1 MTRFTLTRL
10 TLRRSIAALAA
21 AITLTATLFGQ
32 AAQATNWHGSKFL
45 QVYSMSHVGEARAKA
60 WHMKKAGF
68 GDAAIFRA
76 SNGYYA
82 VVAGK
87 VPHGSEHVVKELK
100 HWGKIP
106 HDSFL
111 TSGRAYVEQ
120 VSLHKPKPHGHLS
133 GYKPA
138 ATPQYHAK
146 PVHAHGYRKVI
157 VYGY

>member
-1 MTRFTLTRL
+1 MARFS
-10 TLRRSIAALAA
+10 LRRTIAALAA
-21 AITLTATLFGQ
+21 AVTLTASLMGN

-45 QVYSMSHVGEARAKA
+45 QVYSMSYVGEARAKA
-60 WHMKKAGF
+60 WQMKKQGF

-76 SNGYYA
+76 KNGYYA

-87 VPHGSEHVVKELK
+87 VAHGSEYVVKELK

-111 TSGRAYVEQ
+111 TSGKAYVEQ
-120 VSLHKPKPHGHLS
+120 ISLHKPKPTHGHVS
-133 GYKPA
+133 GYTPA
-138 ATPQYHAK
+138 HKPQYHAK
-146 PVHAHGYRKVI
+146 PAYGHSYGHKKVI